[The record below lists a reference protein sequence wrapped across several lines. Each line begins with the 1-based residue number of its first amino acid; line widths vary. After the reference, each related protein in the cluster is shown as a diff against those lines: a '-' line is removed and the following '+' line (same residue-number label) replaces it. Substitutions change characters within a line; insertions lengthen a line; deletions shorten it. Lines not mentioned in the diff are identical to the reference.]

1 LADLEELLHSV
12 EITLADDVL
21 AEIDRIFPP
30 PQPLFYDEQPP
41 VMRLP
46 SWN

>member
-1 LADLEELLHSV
+1 MLRAV
-12 EITLADDVL
+12 EIELTDDVL

-30 PQPLFYDEQPP
+30 PQSLFYDERPDDVRP
-41 VMRLP
+41 I